1 MEGGLR
7 AQGLGE
13 TVIEPRVHLRPDEAF
28 RGHFNVLRGYIA
40 PLGLAGVKVVG
51 DYVDNYQ
58 RGLPSE
64 NGLLTLYD
72 PRTGVP
78 QAVIDAAGLTD
89 MRTGAVTALGA
100 RHLARR
106 DARVLG
112 HIGARGTAY
121 WNVRLLAHLFDLDE
135 IRVHSRRPESRA
147 AFGARLERDLGRP
160 VRVCDDW
167 ESVVRG
173 ADIVVEAA
181 RLEQPEP
188 LLRTEWIAPGALV
201 VPYGTMSAVEL
212 SLTDVMDKLVVD
224 DWGQCRS
231 GPFGSLRA
239 HVEAGKLS
247 EQTLYGELGEIV
259 AGREAGARARRRDDP
274 VLAPRPE
281 PQRHRAGPCDARE
294 GGAPGHRPAAA
305 LRLIGEAERG
315 SAYGHGPQ
323 RPARAHARGRPL
335 LSAGD
340 GARCGAGGPAAR
352 AERGARPDRVGL
364 RAGAHRPRQLSRHR
378 GAGGHRQDGRAV
390 GRAHCRRETGHARPA
405 LARSRARARLRLR
418 RREAAVR
425 AGARR
430 GRALRASR
438 LAAGRCGFRRGPAQP
453 PGR

>member
-1 MEGGLR
+1 MPELHLTYLNRPDVEALALTDDEIVGAVERGLR

-40 PLGLAGVKVVG
+40 PLRLAGVKVVG
-51 DYVDNYQ
+51 DYVDNY
-58 RGLPSE
+58 RRDLPSE

-100 RHLARR
+100 RHLARTG
-106 DARVLG
+106 ARVLG

-121 WNVRLLAHLFDLDE
+121 WNVRLLAHLFQLDE
-135 IRVHSRRPESRA
+135 IRIHSRRPESRT

-167 ESVVRG
+167 ESVVRD

-188 LLRTEWIAPGALV
+188 LLRTQWIKPGALV

-231 GPFGSLRA
+231 GPFGALRA

-259 AGREAGARARRRDDP
+259 AGTKPGRERDDETI
-274 VLAPRPE
+274 LFW
-281 PQRHRAGPCDARE
+281 HRGLSLSDI
-294 GGAPGHRPAAA
+294 A
-305 LRLIGEAERG
+305 LG
-315 SAYGHGPQ
+315 SAM
-323 RPARAHARGRPL
+323 L
-335 LSAGD
+335 D
-340 GARCGAGGPAAR
+340 KAAR
-352 AERGARPDRVGL
+352 LGIG
-364 RAGAHRPRQLSRHR
+364 Q
-378 GAGGHRQDGRAV
+378 
-390 GRAHCRRETGHARPA
+390 
-405 LARSRARARLRLR
+405 RLRY
-418 RREAAVR
+418 A
-425 AGARR
+425 
-430 GRALRASR
+430 
-438 LAAGRCGFRRGPAQP
+438 
-453 PGR
+453 